1 MHFEMCGKISMSSR
15 PLGLTFS
22 ILALQLSLAPGAV
35 TSAEAQA
42 AQDKPVS
49 KDRFQAQDKTRY
61 GRIPGE
67 EWDGNDSSFMNHDWN
82 GDGMLSGNEVRPGA
96 QRNTELA
103 DHNPNVRERNLNWT
117 QQNFNALDH
126 NRDRRLS
133 ANEWH
138 FDLATFRRIDADG
151 NDTVSL
157 QEFLG
162 EGVDDD
168 RDETFDDMDWNND
181 GRVTRGEW
189 HGGTTEFNRL
199 DRNRDGALTRFEV
212 QGAEPSF
219 DTWDQFNN
227 LDFDRNGTLSRAEWH
242 WSNASFSTRDRNRD
256 GVISKQEFDVSGGT
270 PAAASVATQRSIR
283 VNSQHRWTDSG
294 IDVRAGDVITFSA
307 TGTITMSDD
316 TGDTASPAGSTR
328 GRTAPDAPVLGQK
341 AGGLLARIGW
351 SGPTFIG
358 SRGTWT
364 APVTGR
370 LYLGVNDD
378 HLPDNR
384 GEFTVTV
391 GVQGRTLR

>member
-1 MHFEMCGKISMSSR
+1 MSSR
-15 PLGLTFS
+15 PLVLTFS

-42 AQDKPVS
+42 QGQAKPVQKYRFMALD
-49 KDRFQAQDKTRY
+49 KDRD
-61 GRIPGE
+61 GRITRE
-67 EWDGNDSSFMNHDWN
+67 EWDGNDRSFMNHDWN
-82 GDGMLSGNEVRPGA
+82 RDGVLSGNEVRTGA

-103 DHNPNVRERNLNWT
+103 DHDPNVRERNLNWT
-117 QQNFNALDH
+117 QQNFTALDH
-126 NRDRRLS
+126 NRDRRLT

-138 FDLATFRRIDADG
+138 YDLATFRRIDADG
-151 NDTVSL
+151 NDSISL

-162 EGVDDD
+162 EGVEDD

-181 GRVTRGEW
+181 GRVTRTEW

-199 DRNRDGALTRFEV
+199 DRNRDGVLTRFEV

-227 LDFDRNGTLSRAEWH
+227 LDYDRNGTLSRAEWH

-256 GVISKQEFDVSGGT
+256 GVISRQEFDVSGGA
-270 PAAASVATQRSIR
+270 PAVATSVATARSIR
-283 VNSQHRWTDSG
+283 VNSQQRWTDSG

-307 TGTITMSDD
+307 TGQITMSDD
-316 TGDTASPAGSTR
+316 TGDTATPAGSTR
-328 GRTAPDAPVLGQK
+328 GRSAPDAPVLNQL
-341 AGGLLARIGW
+341 AGGLLARIGGW
-351 SGPTFIG
+351 SPTFIG

-364 APVTGR
+364 APVGGR

-384 GEFTVTV
+384 GEFVVQV
-391 GVQGRTLR
+391 GIQGRTLR